1 MVRTHTEAVLKKLS
15 NQELVQLFLNIEV
28 NMDSK
33 LSAMS
38 SDIKDLLRYFRKFK
52 ADVALLKKLNKNLLE
67 QITDTGGSVSKFP
80 VFAPA
85 GETPL
90 EDKVWQVFR
99 EIGVEYGK
107 KNMQPINLKTTNLK

>member
-1 MVRTHTEAVLKKLS
+1 MVRTHTEAALKKLS

-38 SDIKDLLRYFRKFK
+38 SDIKDLLKYFRKFK

-67 QITDTGGSVSKFP
+67 QITDTEGSVSKFP

-85 GETPL
+85 GQTPM
-90 EDKVWQVFR
+90 EDKVW
-99 EIGVEYGK
+99 
-107 KNMQPINLKTTNLK
+107 